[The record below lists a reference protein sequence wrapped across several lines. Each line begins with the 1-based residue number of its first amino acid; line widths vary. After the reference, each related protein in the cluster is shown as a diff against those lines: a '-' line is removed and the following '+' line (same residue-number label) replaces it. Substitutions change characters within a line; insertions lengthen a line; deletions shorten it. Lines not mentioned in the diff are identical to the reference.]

1 MASTGIRWGVKN
13 PSGLVLDPPPVRS
26 NQIYRTNRFLSIPNS
41 GIRIPSSSQRVS
53 ASVALS
59 HFPSYSPLFK
69 DLESGN
75 GLGNGKN
82 SQEKEPIF
90 SDNLDGWVRDSV
102 VEIVKNLK
110 KAPLLVHVYSQNSG
124 GLMELKTE
132 EGVAENW
139 PTVKKE
145 WSEGE
150 RKSPDG
156 IILVEE
162 LEDNKDL
169 DLEIEEEER
178 ETKAWGVLIQ
188 GKGGVERECRPS
200 CYLLKTCRVN
210 SGLGFF
216 GTHFCLVKVNS
227 FRESAF
233 SQIKNS
239 WLLQ

>member
-1 MASTGIRWGVKN
+1 MASMGIRCVVKN
-13 PSGLVLDPPPVRS
+13 PSGFVLDPPPVRS
-26 NQIYRTNRFLSIPNS
+26 NHIYPTNRFLSIPNS
-41 GIRIPSSSQRVS
+41 GIRIPSSHRVS
-53 ASVALS
+53 ASIALS
-59 HFPSYSPLFK
+59 DFPSYSPLFK

-75 GLGNGKN
+75 GGEN

-139 PTVKKE
+139 PTMKKE
-145 WSEGE
+145 WREGE

-169 DLEIEEEER
+169 DLEIQEEEEEER

-188 GKGGVERECRPS
+188 GKGVDRECRPS

-216 GTHFCLVKVNS
+216 GTHFSLVKVNS

-239 WLLQ
+239 WLLR